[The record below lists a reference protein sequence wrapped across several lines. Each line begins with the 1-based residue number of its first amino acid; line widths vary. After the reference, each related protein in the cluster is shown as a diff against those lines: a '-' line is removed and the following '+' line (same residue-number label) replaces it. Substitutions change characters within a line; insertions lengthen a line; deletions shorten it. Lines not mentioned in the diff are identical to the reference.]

1 MYGAGKAF
9 AEKLLMQFNHQLSVT
24 EAKEKANLMYS
35 KTKGIKYER
44 LFFLLYFCL
53 EDESLFFRDRKTEL
67 WQGGSESEM
76 FNSLEA
82 IACSETPQT
91 PVLKCRISRALEPRN
106 VNDAVKDFIKT
117 IL

>member
-1 MYGAGKAF
+1 MKFY
-9 AEKLLMQFNHQLSVT
+9 
-24 EAKEKANLMYS
+24 
-35 KTKGIKYER
+35 
-44 LFFLLYFCL
+44 
-53 EDESLFFRDRKTEL
+53 FFRDRKNNI

-106 VNDAVKDFIKT
+106 VSDGVRRIIKFK
-117 IL
+117 LNYFLFC